1 MLTPLLVEERA
12 RRGAYVEQKKFDL
25 EHVSKRVAE
34 LEKEYGIAYDV
45 ARPFP
50 LDRSIGKAVYEAG
63 FMLALEAGL
72 YVVEESRVVKFTEE
86 ELREVL
92 ENAQRELTLGRGLD
106 SKLLWARLP
115 GDRRRPFVFGGLAGT
130 PVPEEYFYATAL
142 SYARQPLVDA
152 LDHGSLQEV
161 SGVAVRASAPSE
173 AVAGIRELVYLRRA
187 LADAGRPGMHLL
199 AGESSISSVGSLA
212 AMSQGLLG
220 EGDAQLLPV
229 LNELKTDYSQL
240 TKAHVG
246 LEKGVI
252 GAALVDPVVGGFAR
266 GPAGSAIVSVA
277 ETLLSLAAYRAGYVL
292 VHPTHIVKKATSS
305 AECMWVQVAVGLA
318 NEYLRLPLVADIWP
332 AFGLGTTE
340 YLYEI
345 VANTMTAVAAGLHL
359 LGPVPANGTAPNGG
373 GLEARFMAEVGR
385 AVASAGLSIES
396 ACEIAWELYK
406 RYGDKLQNPNYGK
419 PFWEIYD
426 RKTAAPSEVW
436 IETVRR
442 AARELSELGL
452 ALSQAEPG
460 GFHL

>member
-12 RRGAYVEQKKFDL
+12 RRGAYVEQRKFDL

-34 LEKEYGIAYDV
+34 LEKEYGVAYDA

-50 LDRSIGKAVYEAG
+50 LDRGVGKAVYEAG
-63 FMLALEAGL
+63 FALALETGL
-72 YVVEESRVVKFTEE
+72 YVVEESRVAKFAEE
-86 ELREVL
+86 ELREAL
-92 ENAQRELTLGRGLD
+92 ESARRELTLGRGLD
-106 SKLLWARLP
+106 SRTLWARLP
-115 GDRRRPFVFGGLAGT
+115 GDRRKPFVFGGLAGT

-142 SYARQPLVDA
+142 SYAQQPLVDA

-161 SGVAVRASAPSE
+161 SGVAVRAGAASE
-173 AVAGIRELVYLRRA
+173 AAAGIRELAYLRRA

-199 AGESSISSVGSLA
+199 AGESSVSSVGSLA
-212 AMSQGLLG
+212 AMSLGLLA

-240 TKAHVG
+240 AKAQVG

-266 GPAGSAIVSVA
+266 GPAGSTIVSVA
-277 ETLLSLAAYRAGYVL
+277 EIILSLAAYRAGYVL

-318 NEYLRLPLVADIWP
+318 NEHLKLPLVADVWP
-332 AFGLGTTE
+332 ACGLGTAE

-345 VANTMTAVAAGLHL
+345 AANTIAVVAAGLHL

-373 GLEARFMAEVGR
+373 GLEAQFMAEVGK
-385 AVASAGLSIES
+385 AVASAGLSVES
-396 ACEIAWELYK
+396 ACDVAWELYK
-406 RYGDKLQNPNYGK
+406 RYESKLQSPSPGK
-419 PFWEIYD
+419 PFWELYD
-426 RKTAAPSEVW
+426 KKTAAPRGEWVEV
-436 IETVRR
+436 VRR
-442 AARELSELGL
+442 VARELSELGITR
-452 ALSQAEPG
+452 
-460 GFHL
+460 